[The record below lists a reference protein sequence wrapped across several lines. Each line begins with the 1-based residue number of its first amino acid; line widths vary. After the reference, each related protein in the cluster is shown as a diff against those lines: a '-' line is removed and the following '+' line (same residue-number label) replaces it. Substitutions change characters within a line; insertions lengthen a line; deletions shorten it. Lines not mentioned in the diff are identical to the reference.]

1 MPKVTRAP
9 ARRAGGRSDRIT
21 RPGAPRRKGSRAPA
35 PPPFFAHLRN
45 RMSARLRAAH
55 YRASAAARLVSVL
68 CILLAAG
75 AVLVLSGMGRMNAA
89 LAYAG
94 GAAGDALVR
103 AGFRLEVIDVAG
115 AEVAPFED
123 IRTALGI
130 EYGDPIFALDLG
142 EARARV
148 RALDWVG
155 EAQVFRLL
163 PNRIQVV
170 VTEQIPMARWQ
181 IGGEILVVDVK
192 GAPIEKAGA
201 HAYPG
206 LPLVVG
212 EGAAEAA
219 PPLLAALE
227 RFPEVAGHVEA
238 AQRVGQ
244 RRWTL
249 FLDSGAQL
257 HLPERDPEAALAIVA
272 DLEARRGL
280 LAAPAQSI
288 DMRNPGRIVVQPLA
302 DEGAEGETRSSAGIG
317 PEREA

>member
-1 MPKVTRAP
+1 
-9 ARRAGGRSDRIT
+9 
-21 RPGAPRRKGSRAPA
+21 
-35 PPPFFAHLRN
+35 
-45 RMSARLRAAH
+45 
-55 YRASAAARLVSVL
+55 
-68 CILLAAG
+68 
-75 AVLVLSGMGRMNAA
+75 MGRMNAA
-89 LAYAG
+89 MAYAQ
-94 GAAGDALVR
+94 AAAADALVR
-103 AGFRLEVIDVAG
+103 AGFRLEAIDVAG

-123 IRTALGI
+123 IRTALGL
-130 EYGDPIFALDLG
+130 EYGDSIFALDL
-142 EARARV
+142 EAARGRV
-148 RALDWVG
+148 KALDWVG

-181 IGGEILVVDVK
+181 IGGEILVVDIR
-192 GAPIEKAGA
+192 GTPIEKAGA

-227 RFPEVAGHVEA
+227 QFPEVGRHVEA
-238 AQRVGQ
+238 AQRVGE

-249 FLDSGAQL
+249 FLASGAQL
-257 HLPERDPEAALAIVA
+257 HLPEREMEAALAILR

-280 LAAPAQSI
+280 LSAPAQSI
-288 DMRNPGRIVVQPLA
+288 DLRNPDRIVVQPLP
-302 DEGAEGETRSSAGIG
+302 EETSGGSSRSTAGVG